1 MDSILATYFPPG
13 QRFMVKPQGK
23 VRPGYEYDVGE
34 VVRQSFDS
42 YNQPVQP
49 RGQGEE
55 DNVKIPDFILVKGSA
70 TLTDDIPLLLVEV
83 KHDDSDDVVVRMQ
96 LSKYMGAFSDKFGN
110 VKFKVALVQGSKV
123 SI

>member
-1 MDSILATYFPPG
+1 
-13 QRFMVKPQGK
+13 MVHP
-23 VRPGYEYDVGE
+23 RYEYNVGE

-55 DNVKIPDFILVKGSA
+55 DDVKIPDIIVVKGSA
-70 TLTDDIPLLLVEV
+70 TLTDD
-83 KHDDSDDVVVRMQ
+83 SDDVVARMQ
-96 LSKYMGAFSDKFGN
+96 LSEYMGTFSDKFGN

>member
-1 MDSILATYFPPG
+1 
-13 QRFMVKPQGK
+13 MVHP
-23 VRPGYEYDVGE
+23 RYEYNVGE

-55 DNVKIPDFILVKGSA
+55 DDVKIPDIIVVKGSA
-70 TLTDDIPLLLVEV
+70 TLTDDIPLLLIKV
-83 KHDDSDDVVVRMQ
+83 KHDDSDDVVARMQ
-96 LSKYMGAFSDKFGN
+96 LSEYMGTFSDKFGN